1 MLDIKRIKENPEQV
15 KAGLRAK
22 EVNCDQEVD
31 RILALDKERRDII
44 YATEQMK
51 AEQNKV
57 SKTIPQLKKAG
68 EDTAPV
74 FAKMGELKAQIAA
87 NDEKLRTG
95 EGEYAISGVGGQPH
109 GGSVDPLSC
118 DVHESGTTC
127 RLLTAVLA
135 AGMGRFRVHGA
146 PRMHERPIGELTAA
160 LETLGVS
167 FTFEGKPGFPPFV
180 LKTCGLDGG
189 EVGIG
194 MDESSQYLSGVLLAA
209 PLARAPLT
217 VNIGG
222 SKVVSWPYVGL
233 TLQALENFGVPFS
246 VERKEGGAWSAVD
259 WHTLEQAE
267 PGNVRFRMVPAMY
280 RAGRYAVE
288 GDWSG
293 ASYLLAAG
301 AIGPRP
307 VRIEGLRA
315 DSLQGDRVML
325 DILRDMGARIDI
337 EPDAVTVHPSE
348 LRGVVAD
355 MSRCPDLVPTVAV
368 VAAHA
373 SGPTRLWNAAH
384 LRIKECDRIAV
395 PAQELS
401 KVGVRCDEHDDGLTI
416 HGDPALA
423 SRLHSLDGIAFS
435 AHGDHRIAMSLALLE
450 LRGGRLTL
458 DDPSCVSKSF
468 PNFWECWGQVRV

>member
-1 MLDIKRIKENPEQV
+1 
-15 KAGLRAK
+15 
-22 EVNCDQEVD
+22 
-31 RILALDKERRDII
+31 
-44 YATEQMK
+44 
-51 AEQNKV
+51 
-57 SKTIPQLKKAG
+57 
-68 EDTAPV
+68 
-74 FAKMGELKAQIAA
+74 
-87 NDEKLRTG
+87 
-95 EGEYAISGVGGQPH
+95 
-109 GGSVDPLSC
+109 
-118 DVHESGTTC
+118 
-127 RLLTAVLA
+127 
-135 AGMGRFRVHGA
+135 
-146 PRMHERPIGELTAA
+146 MHERPIGELTAA

-307 VRIEGLRA
+307 YVLKDCGRIHCRA
-315 DSLQGDRVML
+315 
-325 DILRDMGARIDI
+325 
-337 EPDAVTVHPSE
+337 
-348 LRGVVAD
+348 
-355 MSRCPDLVPTVAV
+355 
-368 VAAHA
+368 
-373 SGPTRLWNAAH
+373 
-384 LRIKECDRIAV
+384 IA
-395 PAQELS
+395 
-401 KVGVRCDEHDDGLTI
+401 
-416 HGDPALA
+416 
-423 SRLHSLDGIAFS
+423 
-435 AHGDHRIAMSLALLE
+435 
-450 LRGGRLTL
+450 
-458 DDPSCVSKSF
+458 
-468 PNFWECWGQVRV
+468 

>member
-1 MLDIKRIKENPEQV
+1 MMITVQAPASKSVSHRMVMGAALAQGDSVVSRVLESKDLERTMAILRG
-15 KAGLRAK
+15 AG
-22 EVNCDQEVD
+22 
-31 RILALDKERRDII
+31 
-44 YATEQMK
+44 
-51 AEQNKV
+51 
-57 SKTIPQLKKAG
+57 AG
-68 EDTAPV
+68 IV
-74 FAKMGELKAQIAA
+74 
-87 NDEKLRTG
+87 RTG

-246 VERKEGGAWSAVD
+246 VERKEVRGVPSTGIRWSRPSRGMSVFAW
-259 WHTLEQAE
+259 
-267 PGNVRFRMVPAMY
+267 FRPCTA
-280 RAGRYAVE
+280 
-288 GDWSG
+288 
-293 ASYLLAAG
+293 
-301 AIGPRP
+301 
-307 VRIEGLRA
+307 
-315 DSLQGDRVML
+315 
-325 DILRDMGARIDI
+325 
-337 EPDAVTVHPSE
+337 PDATPWKATG
-348 LRGVVAD
+348 RA
-355 MSRCPDLVPTVAV
+355 RPTCLPPEP
-368 VAAHA
+368 
-373 SGPTRLWNAAH
+373 SGPVPYVLKDCG
-384 LRIKECDRIAV
+384 RIHCRAIA
-395 PAQELS
+395 
-401 KVGVRCDEHDDGLTI
+401 
-416 HGDPALA
+416 
-423 SRLHSLDGIAFS
+423 
-435 AHGDHRIAMSLALLE
+435 
-450 LRGGRLTL
+450 
-458 DDPSCVSKSF
+458 
-468 PNFWECWGQVRV
+468 

>member
-1 MLDIKRIKENPEQV
+1 MGAALAQGDSVVSRVLESKDLERTMAILRG
-15 KAGLRAK
+15 AG
-22 EVNCDQEVD
+22 
-31 RILALDKERRDII
+31 
-44 YATEQMK
+44 
-51 AEQNKV
+51 
-57 SKTIPQLKKAG
+57 AG
-68 EDTAPV
+68 IV
-74 FAKMGELKAQIAA
+74 
-87 NDEKLRTG
+87 RTG

-368 VAAHA
+368 VAATVSRFRLRNCRRWA
-373 SGPTRLWNAAH
+373 SGATSTTTA
-384 LRIKECDRIAV
+384 
-395 PAQELS
+395 
-401 KVGVRCDEHDDGLTI
+401 
-416 HGDPALA
+416 
-423 SRLHSLDGIAFS
+423 
-435 AHGDHRIAMSLALLE
+435 
-450 LRGGRLTL
+450 
-458 DDPSCVSKSF
+458 
-468 PNFWECWGQVRV
+468 